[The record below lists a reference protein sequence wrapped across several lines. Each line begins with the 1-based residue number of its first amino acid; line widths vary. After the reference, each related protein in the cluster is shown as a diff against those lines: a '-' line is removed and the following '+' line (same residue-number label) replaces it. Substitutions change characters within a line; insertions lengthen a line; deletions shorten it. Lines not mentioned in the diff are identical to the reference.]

1 MSVTVRR
8 KKVIKECDGGCTGG
22 VSAPFNTLNNTGGVG
37 NPVPAQMAAMTAAE
51 QSSPASIGSGD
62 NFGNIISTKPAQ
74 QAKPP
79 RFKIRKKKK

>member
-22 VSAPFNTLNNTGGVG
+22 VSAPFNTLNNTG
-37 NPVPAQMAAMTAAE
+37 
-51 QSSPASIGSGD
+51 
-62 NFGNIISTKPAQ
+62 ISTKPAQ